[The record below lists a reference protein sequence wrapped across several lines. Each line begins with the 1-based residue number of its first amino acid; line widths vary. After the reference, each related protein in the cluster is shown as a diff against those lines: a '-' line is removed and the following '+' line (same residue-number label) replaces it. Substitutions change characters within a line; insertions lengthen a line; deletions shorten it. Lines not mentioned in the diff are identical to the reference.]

1 MRMGGATEVA
11 DLLGISRQ
19 RVLKLRERP
28 DFPDPIATIAQGD
41 IWDLDEVAAWHGSG
55 LRQATSGRPSAASAA
70 STLGGRFLIE
80 GKIDSGGFAD
90 VFRAVDKK
98 KSGQIPA
105 MVAIKI
111 VKDITALDPE
121 AVRRFRRELRLLDEE
136 LSHPHIIPILGHG
149 ETDDG
154 KIWYSMPLARGSL
167 RAGLGEVTNRPKL
180 ILDLMRQICGGLEYI
195 HEKGI
200 YHRDLKPENILRL
213 DSGTWAISDFGL
225 AVQAERNT
233 TILTSTLRMGLG
245 TQFYVAPEQYRNAR
259 DADHRS
265 DIYSLGKMLQELITG
280 EIPVSTNDMPAGP
293 FRPIVERATEQ
304 QPGRRYQSVKE
315 FLTALEHAVE
325 TPKSRWESPEEAARR
340 ITDLITAAD
349 VDYDSL
355 QALITWAEQLDE
367 DEHEEMDA
375 LATALPRL
383 SLQSIADIFE
393 RDEDAFRRIYRR
405 YTDYVGTTGF
415 EFARCDGLANF
426 GKRVMAATRDA
437 GLLRMTVSS
446 LANLG
451 RNHNRWH
458 VRDVLTEI
466 LQAIRKPESAL
477 AASEGLEEAEWGAV
491 DWSLSE
497 FSIKSLHPIL
507 RARIEEILEKGG
519 N

>member
-28 DFPDPIATIAQGD
+28 DFPDPIGSLAQGD

-55 LRQATSGRPSAASAA
+55 LRQSTSGRPSAASAA

-80 GKIDSGGFAD
+80 DKIDSGGFAD

-111 VKDITALDPE
+111 VKDLTALDPE
-121 AVRRFRRELRLLDEE
+121 AVRRFKRELRLLDEE
-136 LSHPHIIPILGHG
+136 LAHPHIIPIIGHG

-167 RAGLGEVTNRPKL
+167 RAGLDEITNPKL
-180 ILDLMRQICGGLEYI
+180 ILDLMRQVCGGLEYI
-195 HEKGI
+195 HAKGI

-225 AVQAERNT
+225 AVQVERNT

-265 DIYSLGKMLQELITG
+265 DIFSLGKMLQELITG
-280 EIPVSTNDMPAGP
+280 EVPMSSNDMPAGP

-304 QPGRRYQSVKE
+304 QPARRYQSVKE
-315 FLTALEHAVE
+315 FLAALENVVE
-325 TPKSRWESPEEAARR
+325 TPASRWETLDESTRR
-340 ITDLITAAD
+340 ITDLITGPD
-349 VDYDSL
+349 VEYDSL

-367 DEHEEMDA
+367 NDHEEMHA
-375 LATALPRL
+375 LSTALPRL
-383 SLQSIADIFE
+383 SKQAVTDIFE
-393 RDEDAFRRIYRR
+393 RDEDTFRRIYRR
-405 YTDYVGTTGF
+405 YTDHVGTAGF
-415 EFARCDGLANF
+415 EFGRCDILANF
-426 GKRVMAATRDA
+426 GKRVMAATGDA
-437 GLLRMTVSS
+437 GLLRMTVTS

-466 LQAIRKPESAL
+466 LQAIRKPESAT
-477 AASEGLEEAEWGAV
+477 AASEGLEEADRGAV

-497 FSIKSLHPIL
+497 FSIKSLQPIL
-507 RARIEEILEKGG
+507 RARIDQILEKGK